1 VCVIGALL
9 KKYQLNTRT
18 VRGVFWKKRKS
29 VNTFCFKIFN
39 SLSNDVLV
47 SLFL

>member
-1 VCVIGALL
+1 MCVIGALL

-18 VRGVFWKKRKS
+18 VRGVFWKKS